1 VGLRAC
7 LVRLCRWCGG
17 ILDRDERGEELG
29 YLEGENLV
37 FVREEGR
44 GKREEGRGKRK
55 RGECCGVVMVMV
67 CSSLVLCLNQMRCH
81 CGAIC
86 CKCSVTKRRPMQMP
100 FLPMQ
105 AQEIRKRQTMLCER
119 PPDAM

>member
-44 GKREEGRGKRK
+44 GKREEEARR
-55 RGECCGVVMVMV
+55 MLW
-67 CSSLVLCLNQMRCH
+67 SSD
-81 CGAIC
+81 GDG
-86 CKCSVTKRRPMQMP
+86 
-100 FLPMQ
+100 
-105 AQEIRKRQTMLCER
+105 MLKSRSMSES
-119 PPDAM
+119 DAMPLRRNLL